1 MSFSINID
9 KITVDNDKVIID
21 IDPNQKRWLDAVL
34 IEKKDIKLSDLK
46 PKDEFEIGDEVFIVL
61 EHTEDG
67 TRVISKSI
75 SSQTEH
81 FGLNSDWKTSHL
93 REKLHSEYF
102 EKIANIIGDENILLM
117 DRDLTSLDGLD
128 DYGTCFDRVSFLTV
142 AEYAKYHKILG
153 LEPNYSNWWWLITP
167 ASAPSNNYYNFI
179 CVVNKDGVIDLN
191 SIEWSFG
198 YRPILNLK
206 SSILI
211 PLNKN

>member
-75 SSQTEH
+75 SSQPER

-93 REKLHSEYF
+93 REKLQSEYL
-102 EKIANIIGDENILLM
+102 EKIADIIGDENILLM

-128 DYGTCFDRVSFLTV
+128 DYGTCFDRVSFLTA

-153 LEPNYSNWWWLITP
+153 LESNYSNWWWLITP
-167 ASAPSNNYYNFI
+167 TSVPSNNYTKFN
-179 CVVNKDGVIDLN
+179 CVVNKDGIIDCN
-191 SIEWSFG
+191 GIGWPVS

-206 SSILI
+206 SSILV
-211 PLNKN
+211 PLSKN